1 MSIVFCVIFYEIL
14 SKGGKDMIYER
25 IKELCKI
32 NGISVNFLE
41 KELGIARGSLCKIDK
56 HNPTSEKLQAIANY
70 LKVDTDYLLN
80 GKDANFN
87 KEMAIIDVKLSEMS
101 KELKDYSLKLN
112 SLTKDKQMHVMS
124 LIDML
129 LNS

>member
-1 MSIVFCVIFYEIL
+1 
-14 SKGGKDMIYER
+14 MIYER

-32 NGISVNFLE
+32 NGITVNCLE
-41 KELGIARGSLCKIDK
+41 KELGIAKGSLCKIDK
-56 HNPTSEKLQAIANY
+56 HNPTSEKLQAIANR